1 MSNFLEEINRLSAEA
16 GQEDLPGVQ
25 EEYQENVPDS
35 NAISVGIQTVEHSMA
50 IDKGYLKRRV
60 IITAIICAAAIVT
73 ILGSLVLI
81 RFFTMVKMEDFTGKD
96 VAEIKTWCS
105 ANKLHF
111 IEDKVFDMDT
121 KADFVISQ
129 SVQSGLTIAPGSTV
143 RAVVSRGADPE
154 EQIMVPDLSAMK
166 APEIQRWVSE
176 NQLSNTSVKEEFSEE
191 VTAGNVIRYEFSTVT
206 VDREHFTRK
215 DGLTV
220 YVSKGP
226 DVASGISMPS
236 IVGKSLSECA
246 QWVSSNGVK
255 AVYVK
260 VFSDTV
266 IEGEIVSQSAK
277 VKSTVHKGDEITF
290 EISAGKGIAV
300 PDFSKVPM
308 ADASEKYPALTV
320 TVLKQYSKD
329 TEYGGFLSQS
339 VSAGTKLFEDN
350 NAVTVCYSE
359 GKPFIP
365 NLIGMN
371 ESELPALF
379 YDFAQK
385 GANIVYSVKYV
396 DSAEAKGTI
405 VSASRFSEF
414 VSLKENIFIEVSN
427 GKLYIA
433 GGSASDLQE

>member
-1 MSNFLEEINRLSAEA
+1 
-16 GQEDLPGVQ
+16 
-25 EEYQENVPDS
+25 
-35 NAISVGIQTVEHSMA
+35 
-50 IDKGYLKRRV
+50 
-60 IITAIICAAAIVT
+60 
-73 ILGSLVLI
+73 
-81 RFFTMVKMEDFTGKD
+81 
-96 VAEIKTWCS
+96 
-105 ANKLHF
+105 
-111 IEDKVFDMDT
+111 
-121 KADFVISQ
+121 
-129 SVQSGLTIAPGSTV
+129 
-143 RAVVSRGADPE
+143 
-154 EQIMVPDLSAMK
+154 
-166 APEIQRWVSE
+166 
-176 NQLSNTSVKEEFSEE
+176 
-191 VTAGNVIRYEFSTVT
+191 
-206 VDREHFTRK
+206 
-215 DGLTV
+215 
-220 YVSKGP
+220 
-226 DVASGISMPS
+226 MPS

-260 VFSDTV
+260 VFSDTA
-266 IEGEIVSQSAK
+266 IEGVIVSQSAK

-290 EISAGKGIAV
+290 EVSAGKGITV

-329 TEYGGFLSQS
+329 TGYGGFLSQS

-414 VSLKENIFIEVSN
+414 VSLKENIVIEVSN